1 MAEIQ
6 IVYWADRWCDYNCP
20 GYSMQ
25 CHTMAAE
32 DMGCKYFIPDGPT
45 VTEDGKKIIPFGDC
59 ARANS
64 KYNRKGWSGKNYEME
79 EFSDPYNPHLDY
91 MQVTLGRTT
100 YDCVKVILDG
110 KCIYNNY
117 DDDKVE
123 AKE

>member
-6 IVYWADRWCDYNCP
+6 IVYWADGWCDYNRPDYC
-20 GYSMQ
+20 MQ

-59 ARANS
+59 ARANI

-123 AKE
+123 VNR

>member
-1 MAEIQ
+1 M
-6 IVYWADRWCDYNCP
+6 
-20 GYSMQ
+20 
-25 CHTMAAE
+25 E
-32 DMGCKYFIPDGPT
+32 DSRSCRRIHR
-45 VTEDGKKIIPFGDC
+45 EE
-59 ARANS
+59 
-64 KYNRKGWSGKNYEME
+64 NYEME

-123 AKE
+123 ANG